1 MTPDLLMAQLLT
13 QLMETRQCLV
23 DLQAQFP
30 DVQSTFDPA
39 TFRNHKFTNEGFLQ
53 WGYYSKMDGL

>member
-1 MTPDLLMAQLLT
+1 MAQLLT

-30 DVQSTFDPA
+30 DVQSTFDSA